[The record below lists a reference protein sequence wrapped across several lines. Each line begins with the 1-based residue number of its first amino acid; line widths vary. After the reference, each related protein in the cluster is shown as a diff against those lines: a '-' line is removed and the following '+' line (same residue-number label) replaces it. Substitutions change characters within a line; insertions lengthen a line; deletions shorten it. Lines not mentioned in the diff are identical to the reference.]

1 MSTALRNA
9 AHREGTLARPI
20 EHQTVKL
27 PSDMFLWA
35 AVGSI
40 VVSLAL
46 QVFRKKEESNFAGQ
60 RVPMFLMLGLYNKIV
75 EE

>member
-9 AHREGTLARPI
+9 DHREGTLARPI
-20 EHQTVKL
+20 EHQTAKL
-27 PSDMFLWA
+27 PSDMFLWT

-60 RVPMFLMLGLYNKIV
+60 RVPMFLMLGLHNKIV